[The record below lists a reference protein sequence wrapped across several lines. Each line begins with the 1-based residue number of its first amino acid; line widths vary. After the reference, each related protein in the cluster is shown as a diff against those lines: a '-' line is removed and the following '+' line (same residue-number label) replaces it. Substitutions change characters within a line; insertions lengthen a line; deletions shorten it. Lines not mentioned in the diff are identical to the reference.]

1 MAAEGVG
8 ESSVRV
14 LVVDDQTVVR
24 EGLVML
30 LGLSPGIEVVAA
42 AADGDEAVAF
52 ARRHAPDVVLM
63 DLRMPRTDGVT
74 ATRRIL
80 ADLPGVRVIVLTT
93 YADDESVFA
102 ALEAGARGYLTKD
115 APAAEIQR
123 AIRTVY
129 TGEALLDPS
138 VQRRLIER
146 ALSGSS
152 SAGRSSV
159 VHEANYPDGLT
170 QREAEVLR
178 EIAAGFSNRE
188 IAERLII
195 SEATVKTHV
204 NNIFSKANLRDRAQA
219 VVYAVHHGLVS

>member
-1 MAAEGVG
+1 MTDTP
-8 ESSVRV
+8 SVRV

-30 LGLSPGIEVVAA
+30 LGLSPGVEVVAA
-42 AADGDEAVAF
+42 AADGDEALELV
-52 ARRHAPDVVLM
+52 RRHTPDVVLM
-63 DLRMPRTDGVT
+63 DLRMPRTDGVE
-74 ATRRIL
+74 ATRHIL
-80 ADLPGVRVIVLTT
+80 AELPATRVIVLTT

-115 APAAEIQR
+115 ATAAEIQR
-123 AIRTVY
+123 AIQTVY
-129 TGEALLDPS
+129 AGEALLDPS

-146 ALSGSS
+146 AL
-152 SAGRSSV
+152 AG
-159 VHEANYPDGLT
+159 APATTQTQPAAYPDGLT

-178 EIAAGFSNRE
+178 EIAAGLSNRE
-188 IAERLII
+188 IAERLFI

-219 VVYAVHHGLVS
+219 VVYALHNGLAS

>member
-1 MAAEGVG
+1 VAAE
-8 ESSVRV
+8 SVTASTIHV

-42 AADGDEAVAF
+42 AADGDEALQL
-52 ARRHAPDVVLM
+52 ARLHTPDVVLM
-63 DLRMPRTDGVT
+63 DLRMPRTDGVQ
-74 ATRRIL
+74 ATRHIL
-80 ADLPGVRVIVLTT
+80 AELPSTRVIVLTT
-93 YADDESVFA
+93 YADDDSVFA

-115 APAAEIQR
+115 ATAAEIQR
-123 AIRTVY
+123 AIQTVY
-129 TGEALLDPS
+129 AGEALLDPS

-146 ALSGSS
+146 ALGGSS
-152 SAGRSSV
+152 TLSTAVGP
-159 VHEANYPDGLT
+159 AAYPDGLT

-178 EIAAGFSNRE
+178 EIAAGLSNRE
-188 IAERLII
+188 IAERLVI

-219 VVYAVHHGLVS
+219 VVYAVHHGLAS

>member
-1 MAAEGVG
+1 MTDAT
-8 ESSVRV
+8 VRV

-42 AADGDEAVAF
+42 AANGDEAIEL
-52 ARRHAPDVVLM
+52 ARRHTPDVVLM
-63 DLRMPRTDGVT
+63 DLRMPRTDGVQ
-74 ATRRIL
+74 ATRHIL
-80 ADLPGVRVIVLTT
+80 AELPGTRVIVLTT
-93 YADDESVFA
+93 YADDDSVFA
-102 ALEAGARGYLTKD
+102 GLEAGARGYLTKD
-115 APAAEIQR
+115 ATAAEIQR

-129 TGEALLDPS
+129 AGEALLDPS

-146 ALSGSS
+146 ALAASS
-152 SAGRSSV
+152 TSST
-159 VHEANYPDGLT
+159 AAYPDGLT

-178 EIAAGFSNRE
+178 QIAAGLSNRE
-188 IAERLII
+188 IAERLVI

-219 VVYAVHHGLVS
+219 VVYALHNGLAG